1 MEKNICRFLPVP
13 KETGDINIL
22 NFVYETKKR
31 SCDGLQPETVYKM
44 HLVVGGEGRIHT
56 LHGAFDLKCGDVFF
70 TWPSMSCAIE
80 SGEDFEYMY
89 ISCIGLRMRELMDR
103 IGITS
108 TNFIFEDMGELEPIW
123 ASSIIDDKSILN
135 LRCEGILLYSFS
147 VLGEQTAERRK
158 ENDDIVQR
166 AKKYIDDNF
175 DDGTLSLERLSDEL
189 SYNKKY
195 ISGVFKRRL
204 GIGITQYITRLRV
217 QYACTLVDGGFTSV
231 SDIAVRCGFSDPLYF
246 SRVFKSVIGTSPKEY
261 IKESEKRERARL

>member
-31 SCDGLQPETVYKM
+31 SYDGLRLETVYKM

-56 LHGAFDLKCGDVFF
+56 LHGVFDLKCGDVFF
-70 TWPSMSCAIE
+70 AWPSMSLAIE

-103 IGITS
+103 LGITG
-108 TNFIFEDMGELEPIW
+108 TNFIFGNMGELEPIW
-123 ASSIIDDKSILN
+123 ASSMIDDKSILN

-147 VLGEQTAERRK
+147 LLGEQMAEKRK
-158 ENDDIVQR
+158 ENDDVVQR
-166 AKKYIDDNF
+166 VKKYIDDNF
-175 DDGTLSLERLSDEL
+175 YDSTLSLERLSGEL

-195 ISGVFKRRL
+195 ISGVFKRRI
-204 GIGITQYITRLRV
+204 GIGITQYITHLRI
-217 QYACTLVDGGFTSV
+217 QYACTLVEGGFTSV
-231 SDIAVRCGFSDPLYF
+231 GDIAARCGFSDPLYF
-246 SRVFKSVIGTSPKEY
+246 SRVFKGVVGISPKEY
-261 IKESEKRERARL
+261 IKGNGEKTRL